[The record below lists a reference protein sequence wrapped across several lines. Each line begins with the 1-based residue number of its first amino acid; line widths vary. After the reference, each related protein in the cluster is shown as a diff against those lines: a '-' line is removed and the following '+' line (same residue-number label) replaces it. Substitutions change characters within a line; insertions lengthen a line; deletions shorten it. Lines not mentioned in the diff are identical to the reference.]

1 MKAKFLL
8 ALALPIAFAACTNED
23 DTLGNVTT
31 QAKGEKIASGM
42 ILKADRNLSG
52 ATTRLTEDGWEAG
65 DLVGLG
71 WINNAASNGVITDD
85 QGESYDDLLDGGTDS
100 RVYNNMQFAYN
111 DGQFTSTEDVYKGAY
126 FAYYPFSRQGAAKQ
140 MEITLNGTQKTA
152 DAEEAYFDG
161 VFSISARDFI
171 ESGDV
176 NEDNLVE
183 KQFSLKNIA
192 NALAIKTTLKNP
204 YQYSDEQ
211 MAEMKV
217 TNVEL
222 SLGTSNKLFANV
234 IKIDPQKL
242 PKAQY
247 DAVTGDYD
255 EEKTL
260 KGMTYSALVG
270 TGKAIEA
277 EANVEKLSVAVDNGA
292 TLATENNGFVLF
304 TLPTTAQAVDKKD
317 VTLTI
322 RTLAGKHVITYRDDA
337 MDGTIEANNNK
348 TIEKLV
354 ALLSTDGYKAEDG
367 KTYKLSTI
375 LNARVGLDFQID
387 MDQDYF
393 TPIMSDIQSAEEW
406 NAAVKFADSFYKGK
420 AQAFKITGDIVFTKD
435 EPMTLPAAGL
445 SSVTAGTSETVTF
458 KSGSHAINQKIAKWG
473 VNTTINSDASLTVG
487 IAADKK
493 PLLTLTSNATITNN
507 GTLNVNGEIAADAA
521 SSTITNETK
530 NPLIPATINVGVDG
544 KINSQKSGSFTISV
558 DSKDGSVIT
567 VGYNSY
573 VHYSQTPAGTVI
585 GIIDGND
592 ATAKEYYAYLI
603 TRMKAADTNMTKSG
617 TAEAPV
623 MCNTIELRNITVT
636 ENDEANI
643 TSSDLPWAGAGEYK
657 IETTTFKDIDVILN
671 NASLVS
677 ETTTAMQYKTL
688 TTEGT
693 SALNGVFSGAGVQV
707 ESGTL
712 SVGRYTVVATKKAA
726 NGKITITS
734 GDLDIAKGA
743 TLNVTRSTIS
753 KPATLTN
760 EGTINLTGEKK
771 DNVDGIIEAVKI
783 VNKATGVITVGVGGK
798 MTYAGAGNFTQDG
811 QSSGNIISEPTAGGN
826 GDGAGA

>member
-23 DTLGNVTT
+23 DTLSNVAT

-42 ILKADRNLSG
+42 VLKADRSLSG
-52 ATTRLTEDGWEAG
+52 TATRLTEDGWEAG

-71 WINNAASNGVITDD
+71 WINNASGAITDN
-85 QGESYDDLLDGGTDS
+85 QGDDYDDLLDGGTDN
-100 RVYNNMQFAYN
+100 RVYNNMQFVYSN
-111 DGQFTSTEDVYKGAY
+111 GQFTSTEDVYKGAY

-140 MEITLNGTQKTA
+140 MEITLNGTQKVE
-152 DAEEAYFDG
+152 DASEAYFDG

-171 ESGDV
+171 ASSDV

-183 KQFSLKNIA
+183 KKFSLKNVA
-192 NALAIKTTLKNP
+192 NALVIKTTMKNK
-204 YQYSDEQ
+204 YQYTDEQ
-211 MAEMKV
+211 LAEMKV

-222 SLGTSNKLFANV
+222 NIGSSNALFTNGV
-234 IKIDPQKL
+234 KIDPQKL

-247 DAVTGDYD
+247 NALTGEYD
-255 EEKTL
+255 EEATL
-260 KGMTYSALVG
+260 KKMTLNALVG
-270 TGKAIEA
+270 TGKAVEA
-277 EANVEKLSVAVDNGA
+277 VSPTNVLSVAVDNDA

-304 TLPTTAQAVDKKD
+304 TLPTNAKNVNVHD

-322 RTLAGKHVITYRDDA
+322 RTIAGKHTISYRDDA
-337 MDGTIEANNNK
+337 MDGTIEDNNNK

-354 ALLSTDGYKAEDG
+354 ALLSSKGYKAEDG
-367 KTYKLSTI
+367 KTYKLSEI

-420 AQAFKITGDIVFTKD
+420 AQAFKITKNIVFTAD

-445 SSVTAGTSETVTF
+445 SSVTAKASETVTF
-458 KSGSHAINQKIAKWG
+458 KSGSHAIDKKIAKWG
-473 VNTTINSDASLTVG
+473 VSATINAGASLTVG

-493 PLLTLTSNATITNN
+493 PLLTLTNSANIANN
-507 GTLNVNGEIAADAA
+507 GTLNVNGEIAADVA
-521 SSTITNETK
+521 SSKITNETK

-544 KINSQKSGSFTISV
+544 KINSQKSNSFTISV
-558 DSKDGSVIT
+558 ESKVGSVIT

-573 VHYSQTPAGTVI
+573 VHYNNNPLGTVI

-592 ATAKEYYAYLI
+592 ATAKQYYAYLI
-603 TRMKAADTNMTKSG
+603 TRMKAAATNLTTESG
-617 TAEAPV
+617 TAKAPV

-643 TSSDLPWAGAGEYK
+643 TSSNLPWAGAGEYK
-657 IETTTFKDIDVILN
+657 IETTTFEGVHVILN

-677 ETTTAMQYKTL
+677 ETTTEMKYETL
-688 TTEGT
+688 TTQGA
-693 SALNGVFSGAGVQV
+693 SALNGVFSGKDVTV

-712 SVGRYTVVATKKAA
+712 SVGVYTVVATKKTAT
-726 NGKITITS
+726 GKITITP
-734 GDLDIAKGA
+734 GDLDVAKGA
-743 TLNVTRSTIS
+743 TLNVTRSKIS

-760 EGTINLTGEKK
+760 NGTINLAGKDKK
-771 DNVDGIIEAVKI
+771 TVDGIIEATKI
-783 VNKATGVITVGVGGK
+783 VNEATGVITVGVGGK
-798 MTYAGAGNFTQDG
+798 MTYAGEGNFKQYG
-811 QSSGNIISEPTAGGN
+811 QSSGNIVSETTSSTTTG
-826 GDGAGA
+826 GDGE